1 MSTERNVAQMTEPDS
16 RRGRFS
22 SALILIAVAGAS
34 IMSGLDATIVETA
47 IPNIA
52 HSLDER
58 PLRLGLTIS
67 VYLLSL
73 AIFTPLSAWIVDR
86 FGIRRS
92 YLTAI
97 AIFVAG
103 SLFCGISASL
113 GLMLGGRLIQGA
125 GAAVMGSVGQI
136 ALLRYFPKGQ
146 LIRATSM
153 VVVASQTG
161 PLVAPLLGG
170 YLTTE
175 LSWRWIFLINIPIGL
190 IETALV
196 WRVFDNTAITD
207 RNRFDF
213 RGFLVLS
220 VALCCIQ
227 LTTDVGARSFLPTPA
242 TLAFLALGVAAALL
256 YWRHAMVKSN
266 RLLDIKLLQIRT
278 YAISIFASAATV
290 IGITSMNFLLPLLLQ
305 LGFGMSAIES
315 GSRSFVT
322 TVGVLGIR
330 SLLPPILRSLGF
342 RRLLVANTLIM
353 GVMIM
358 GFALLRADMPA
369 WLMISY
375 IFVFGCSRSF
385 HWSNG
390 NALGYAELEPQQMSK
405 AAALTALGNQMAQTI
420 GIGFSASLLAFMAHG
435 SDGRISVDDF
445 RVAFCIIGL
454 IAWCALFGYLRLKP
468 EDGQAVS
475 NHRSRRPSSATP
487 HPAE

>member
-1 MSTERNVAQMTEPDS
+1 MSTEHGMAQMTGGGSSS
-16 RRGRFS
+16 R
-22 SALILIAVAGAS
+22 LILVAVAGAS

-67 VYLLSL
+67 IYLLSL
-73 AIFTPLSAWIVDR
+73 AIFTPLSTWIVDR

-92 YLTAI
+92 YLSAI
-97 AIFVAG
+97 GIFVAG
-103 SLFCGISASL
+103 SLLCGISTSL

-125 GAAVMGSVGQI
+125 GAALMGSVGQI
-136 ALLRYFPKGQ
+136 SLLRYFPKGQ
-146 LIRATSM
+146 LIKATSI
-153 VVVASQTG
+153 VVVAGQTG

-190 IETALV
+190 IEAALV
-196 WRVFDNTAITD
+196 WRVFDNTAMTD

-213 RGFLVLS
+213 KGFLVLS

-227 LTTDVGARSFLPTPA
+227 LTTDVGARSFLTTPS
-242 TLAFLALGVAAALL
+242 TLGLLALGITAALL
-256 YWRHAMVKSN
+256 YWRHALVTPTP
-266 RLLDIKLLQIRT
+266 LLDIKLLRIRT
-278 YAISIFASAATV
+278 YAISIFAGAATI
-290 IGITSMNFLLPLLLQ
+290 IGITAMNFLLPLLLQ
-305 LGFGMSAIES
+305 IGFGMSAIQS

-330 SLLPPILRSLGF
+330 SLLPPILRALGF

-353 GVMIM
+353 GLMIM
-358 GFALLRADMPA
+358 GFAMLRTDMPA
-369 WLMISY
+369 WLMIFY

-435 SDGRISVDDF
+435 SDGGISVNDF

-475 NHRSRRPSSATP
+475 NHRSRSSGDAAP